1 MSKTMEYKIVEAASK
16 YKLTD
21 KVNGFMLQGWRP
33 YGIPFFVDGDYQSGE
48 GTELSTW
55 NQTMTRLTVKDEEE
69 LEDAVILFNADETFR
84 R

>member
-33 YGIPFFVDGDYQSGE
+33 YGIPFLLMVII
-48 GTELSTW
+48 
-55 NQTMTRLTVKDEEE
+55 NQEKEQ
-69 LEDAVILFNADETFR
+69 N
-84 R
+84 